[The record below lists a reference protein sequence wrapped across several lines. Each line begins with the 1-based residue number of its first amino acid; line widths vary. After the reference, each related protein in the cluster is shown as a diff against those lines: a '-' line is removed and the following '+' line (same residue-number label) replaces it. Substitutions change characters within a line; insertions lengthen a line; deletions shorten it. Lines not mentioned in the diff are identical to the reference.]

1 MSLGPFDLTGGPFL
15 ILYAILFVATLVA
28 GLIIPRRL
36 RPEGRPQR
44 VTDIDQLAFLSGGRP
59 RFIDTVAAR
68 LLSGGGLHMV
78 GRKTFGIGLSASPAS
93 PAERSVLALDTPIGW
108 KDIEGALRRHAEPV
122 ERKLILAGLLMTDAE
137 RGSLRFWAVLPY
149 LMLLTFGATK
159 WVIGDMR
166 DRPVGILTILLIATT
181 VLAVLRW
188 VSVDRRTKAGVAA
201 VFDARRSSGRLRQAP
216 TDAEV
221 GVAVALFGTV
231 VLAGSAWSGFHQL
244 RNASSSG
251 DGGGGGSDGGSD
263 GGGCGGGGCGGCGG

>member
-59 RFIDTVAAR
+59 RFIDAVAAR

-93 PAERSVLALDTPIGW
+93 PAERSVLALEAPIGW

-122 ERKLILAGLLMTDAE
+122 ERKLILSGLLMTDAE
-137 RGSLRFWAVLPY
+137 RGNLRFWAVLPY

-166 DRPVGILTILLIATT
+166 DRPVGILTILLIAT
-181 VLAVLRW
+181 VILAVLRW
-188 VSVDRRTKAGVAA
+188 LSVDRRTKAGMDA

-216 TDAEV
+216 TDAEMAL
-221 GVAVALFGTV
+221 AVALFGTV
-231 VLAGSAWSGFHQL
+231 VLAGSAWSDFHQL
-244 RNASSSG
+244 RNASSSS
-251 DGGGGGSDGGSD
+251 DGGGGGDGGSD